1 MKKRQLSRR
10 ERDMMEEAITRVCKA
25 MGIPEKDPE
34 LRQVAWAALLDVYRD
49 DPAGFTG
56 GRMRGWRRAYR
67 LAWDALEAE
76 KKDRWRSL
84 YQLSLDKPLGNDTEN
99 ILLQLLHSP
108 SGGFENSVC
117 LYEYL
122 QRQHPDVRRVAMGMM
137 EGETLEQLRG
147 CYRWS
152 WDHTYW
158 AFNQL
163 RAAMEEYLRI

>member
-1 MKKRQLSRR
+1 MRK
-10 ERDMMEEAITRVCKA
+10 ER
-25 MGIPEKDPE
+25 
-34 LRQVAWAALLDVYRD
+34 
-49 DPAGFTG
+49 TG
-56 GRMRGWRRAYR
+56 GGAC
-67 LAWDALEAE
+67 
-76 KKDRWRSL
+76 L

-99 ILLQLLHSP
+99 TLLQLLHSP

-152 WDHTYW
+152 WAHTYW

>member
-1 MKKRQLSRR
+1 MTRR
-10 ERDMMEEAITRVCKA
+10 
-25 MGIPEKDPE
+25 GS
-34 LRQVAWAALLDVYRD
+34 Q
-49 DPAGFTG
+49 AGACG
-56 GRMRGWRRAYR
+56 GGGAPTVW
-67 LAWDALEAE
+67 
-76 KKDRWRSL
+76 
-84 YQLSLDKPLGNDTEN
+84 LGNDTEN
-99 ILLQLLHSP
+99 TLLQLLHSP

-137 EGETLEQLRG
+137 EGETLEQLHG

>member
-76 KKDRWRSL
+76 RKDRWRSL
-84 YQLSLDKPLGNDTEN
+84 YQLSLD
-99 ILLQLLHSP
+99 
-108 SGGFENSVC
+108 
-117 LYEYL
+117 
-122 QRQHPDVRRVAMGMM
+122 
-137 EGETLEQLRG
+137 
-147 CYRWS
+147 
-152 WDHTYW
+152 
-158 AFNQL
+158 
-163 RAAMEEYLRI
+163 

>member
-76 KKDRWRSL
+76 KRTGGGAYTS
-84 YQLSLDKPLGNDTEN
+84 
-99 ILLQLLHSP
+99 SP
-108 SGGFENSVC
+108 WTSPWGTTPRTPCCNCST
-117 LYEYL
+117 
-122 QRQHPDVRRVAMGMM
+122 RP
-137 EGETLEQLRG
+137 
-147 CYRWS
+147 
-152 WDHTYW
+152 
-158 AFNQL
+158 
-163 RAAMEEYLRI
+163 AAALKTACACTSICSASTPTCAVWPWG

>member
-76 KKDRWRSL
+76 KKGPVAEPVPALPGQAPGERHREHL
-84 YQLSLDKPLGNDTEN
+84 AAAAPLA
-99 ILLQLLHSP
+99 
-108 SGGFENSVC
+108 
-117 LYEYL
+117 
-122 QRQHPDVRRVAMGMM
+122 QRR
-137 EGETLEQLRG
+137 L
-147 CYRWS
+147 
-152 WDHTYW
+152 
-158 AFNQL
+158 
-163 RAAMEEYLRI
+163 

>member
-76 KKDRWRSL
+76 KKDRLRSL

-99 ILLQLLHSP
+99 TLLQLLHSP

-117 LYEYL
+117 L
-122 QRQHPDVRRVAMGMM
+122 
-137 EGETLEQLRG
+137 
-147 CYRWS
+147 
-152 WDHTYW
+152 
-158 AFNQL
+158 
-163 RAAMEEYLRI
+163 

>member
-25 MGIPEKDPE
+25 MGLPEKDPE

-76 KKDRWRSL
+76 RKDRWRSL
-84 YQLSLDKPLGNDTEN
+84 PIPALPGQAPGERHREHLAATAPLA
-99 ILLQLLHSP
+99 
-108 SGGFENSVC
+108 
-117 LYEYL
+117 
-122 QRQHPDVRRVAMGMM
+122 QRR
-137 EGETLEQLRG
+137 L
-147 CYRWS
+147 
-152 WDHTYW
+152 
-158 AFNQL
+158 
-163 RAAMEEYLRI
+163 